1 VTPSFLHAASTY
13 WKHASVTSLL
23 DLSLVS
29 ALTFLEGV
37 LASPDSGQVG
47 GSSGGHGALSSIQA
61 PGPTPRDLMFAFLR
75 AHENFLFWIP
85 VHPMRL
91 HRRHVFTLLRR
102 DFVSTASPTRRSGAC
117 ETWVPM
123 GPHRPGSWRSLSSGP
138 DLLEA

>member
-47 GSSGGHGALSSIQA
+47 GSSGSHVALSSHQA
-61 PGPTPRDLMFAFLR
+61 SGPASQRLDVCLRMHPGGFFFLD
-75 AHENFLFWIP
+75 P
-85 VHPMRL
+85 VHPTRL
-91 HRRHVFTLLRR
+91 YHRHVFALLRR
-102 DFVSTASPTRRSGAC
+102 DFVSAASPTRRSGAC

-123 GPHRPGSWRSLSSGP
+123 GPHRPGS
-138 DLLEA
+138 